1 MEVLFV
7 FSVLRCRPLGSVSY
21 VLRRLVSS
29 LLCSWTPYGARRR
42 DKGSVTAETAVA
54 LPALVLVLGAALWGI
69 AVITAQME
77 CVDAAR
83 TGARA
88 AARGEPLDGVRE
100 AAARAGP
107 RGASV
112 SVERHS
118 RISRVTV
125 SAAIHPGWA
134 LTVPPIS
141 VSASAVSTTEPGVSV
156 SAGTDVETGASMAGL
171 NE

>member
-1 MEVLFV
+1 MAGCRLLRWISCGLRCGCIV
-7 FSVLRCRPLGSVSY
+7 FSVLRGVNPCGSRP
-21 VLRRLVSS
+21 
-29 LLCSWTPYGARRR
+29 R

-54 LPALVLVLGAALWGI
+54 LPTLVLVLGAALWGI
-69 AVITAQME
+69 AVVAAQME

-125 SAAIHPGWA
+125 SATIQLGWSF
-134 LTVPPIS
+134 TVPPLS
-141 VSASAVSTTEPGVSV
+141 VSASAVSTTEPGA
-156 SAGTDVETGASMAGL
+156 SAPVITDAETGASMADL